1 MTFDIGMPMVPELA
15 VFVLA
20 VLVLLVGLLSRR
32 GVATNAVV
40 GADLQVGP
48 SSREPVVGADLQVG
62 PSRVIGWISLV
73 GLLVVF
79 ALIFF
84 ARDGATLFSGSFVN
98 DGLAIFSKKLFVAS
112 AALSVLAS
120 LTVRQG
126 SLARRA
132 AEYHFVLLTSVL
144 GMLVL
149 ASARELIL
157 LFVSFELMSIPL
169 YVLTG
174 FVKRDDAAPEA
185 ALKFFLVGTASSAVI
200 VYGIS
205 FIFGVDGST
214 ELAAI
219 PAALSTG
226 DSMMLLG
233 MTLLLAGLGFKIAA
247 FPFHMWAPDTY
258 EAASTPFVAWLAVA
272 PKAAGFI
279 AIIRLYV
286 EGVGAAALVWMPV
299 VAAVAGMTIITGNL
313 MAIPQHNIKRLLA
326 YSGIAHIG
334 YMLVGLAALTANGIA
349 MVLFYLIAYLFGNMG
364 AFFVVEAVARSE
376 NSEEIDA
383 YKGLAQRSPLLALAM
398 LVFLLSLGGI
408 PFVAGFWAKLYVF
421 LAAIDRGM
429 YGLVFLGAVLT
440 VVALYY
446 YLLVA
451 RRMYIEEPV
460 RTGRIKVSPLLGLAI
475 LICIVGVVGIGAWPG
490 PWVTATQRAAASVFA
505 APAASAK

>member
-15 VFVLA
+15 LFVLA
-20 VLVLLVGLLSRR
+20 VLVLLVSLLGRR
-32 GVATNAVV
+32 GVGTNAVV

-48 SSREPVVGADLQVG
+48 SSEPVVGADLQVG
-62 PSRVIGWISLV
+62 PSSMIGWISLV

-79 ALIFF
+79 GLTFL
-84 ARDGATLFSGSFVN
+84 AREGTTLFSGSFVN
-98 DGLAIFSKKLFVAS
+98 DSLAIFSKKLFVAS
-112 AALSVLAS
+112 AALSVLGS
-120 LTVRQG
+120 LTLRQKTFE
-126 SLARRA
+126 RRA
-132 AEYHFVLLTSVL
+132 AEYHFVLLASVL
-144 GMLVL
+144 GMFVL

-174 FVKRDDAAPEA
+174 FVKREAAASEA

-200 VYGIS
+200 VYGMS
-205 FIFGVDGST
+205 FIFGVTSST
-214 ELAAI
+214 DLAAI
-219 PAALSTG
+219 PSALADG
-226 DSMMLLG
+226 DSVMLLG

-247 FPFHMWAPDTY
+247 FPFHMWAPDAY

-286 EGVGAAALVWMPV
+286 EGVGAATLVWMPV

-334 YMLVGLAALTANGIA
+334 YMLVGLAALTSNGVA
-349 MVLFYLIAYLFGNMG
+349 MLLFYLVAYMFGNMG

-376 NSEEIDA
+376 QSEEIDA

-451 RRMYIEEPV
+451 RRMYIEAPV
-460 RTGRIKVSPLLGLAI
+460 RTGRIQVPGLLGLAI
-475 LICIVGVVGIGAWPG
+475 LICLLGVVGMGAWPR
-490 PWVTATQRAAASVFA
+490 PWVDATQRAAASVFA
-505 APAASAK
+505 TPAAAAK

>member
-1 MTFDIGMPMVPELA
+1 MTFDLGMPFVPELA
-15 VFVLA
+15 LFVLA
-20 VLVLLVGLLSRR
+20 VLVLLIGLVKQ
-32 GVATNAVV
+32 GDP
-40 GADLQVGP
+40 G
-48 SSREPVVGADLQVG
+48 
-62 PSRVIGWISLV
+62 RVIGWMTFV
-73 GLLVVF
+73 GLLGTCG
-79 ALIFF
+79 LTFF
-84 ARDGATLFSGSFVN
+84 AREGASLFSGAFVN
-98 DGLAIFSKKLFVAS
+98 DSLAIFAKKLFVSS
-112 AALSVLAS
+112 AALSVLGS
-120 LTVRQG
+120 LTLRQ
-126 SLARRA
+126 SSFNRRA
-132 AEYHFVLLTSVL
+132 AEYHFALLTSVL

-174 FVKRDDAAPEA
+174 FVKREDVAPEA

-200 VYGIS
+200 VYGMS
-205 FIFGVDGST
+205 FVFGVTGTT

-219 PAALSTG
+219 PAALAAG
-226 DSMMLLG
+226 DPLMMLG

-258 EAASTPFVAWLAVA
+258 EAATTPFVAWLAVA

-286 EGVGAAALVWMPV
+286 EGVGAATLVWAPA
-299 VAAVAGMTIITGNL
+299 VAAVAGMTIVTGNL

-334 YMLVGLAALTANGIA
+334 YMLIGLAALTSNGIA
-349 MVLFYLIAYLFGNMG
+349 MVLFYLVAYLFGNMG
-364 AFFVVEAVARSE
+364 AFFVVEVVARSE
-376 NSEEIDA
+376 QSDDIDA
-383 YKGLAQRSPLLALAM
+383 YRGLAQRSPLLALAM

-421 LAAIDRGM
+421 LAAVNQGM

-446 YLLVA
+446 YLIVA
-451 RRMYIEEPV
+451 KRMYIEAPVRPEPV
-460 RTGRIKVSPLLGLAI
+460 PVPFLLGVVI
-475 LICIVGVVGIGAWPG
+475 VICIVGVVGIGAYPG
-490 PWVTATQRAAASVFA
+490 PWVNATQRAAASVFA
-505 APAASAK
+505 AQSPSSR

>member
-15 VFVLA
+15 LFVLA
-20 VLVLLVGLLSRR
+20 VLVLMVGLLGRR
-32 GVATNAVV
+32 GVGTNAVV

-48 SSREPVVGADLQVG
+48 SSEPVVGADLQVG
-62 PSRVIGWISLV
+62 PSSMIGWISLV

-79 ALIFF
+79 GLTFL
-84 ARDGATLFSGSFVN
+84 AREGATLFSGSFVN

-112 AALSVLAS
+112 AALSVLGS
-120 LTVRQG
+120 LTLRQKTFE
-126 SLARRA
+126 RRA
-132 AEYHFVLLTSVL
+132 AEYYFVLLASVL

-174 FVKRDDAAPEA
+174 FVKREAAASEA

-200 VYGIS
+200 VYGMS
-205 FIFGVDGST
+205 FIFGVTGST
-214 ELAAI
+214 DLASI
-219 PAALSTG
+219 PGALATG

-286 EGVGAAALVWMPV
+286 EGVGAATLVWMPV

-334 YMLVGLAALTANGIA
+334 YMLVGLAALTSNGIA
-349 MVLFYLIAYLFGNMG
+349 MVLFYLVAYLFGNMG
-364 AFFVVEAVARSE
+364 AFFVVEVVARSE

-451 RRMYIEEPV
+451 RRMYIEAPV
-460 RTGRIKVSPLLGLAI
+460 RTERIQVPALLGLAI
-475 LICIVGVVGIGAWPG
+475 FICILGVVGIGAWPG
-490 PWVTATQRAAASVFA
+490 PWVDATQRAAASVFA
-505 APAASAK
+505 AASATNK